1 MKEVEK
7 MNLQDIMN
15 PSKETQDKI
24 TALLT
29 RANQTLSPQ
38 ESAELSSWLSE
49 YDLAVES
56 PLMIDY
62 MRFKGVMEQRAKCQT
77 CRRLVDGCSSREVI
91 NLGENRYTV
100 VAVPCPIRTAQNIIK
115 AAEVPAQFQ
124 KCRYPDFRGITGEMR
139 TAQIDAAI
147 NLGLGLYI
155 YGSAGT
161 GKTMLSSII
170 INERAYDNR
179 RSHFYTVT
187 DLVADL
193 QDFQNPTRREEKLI
207 KVQTTPC
214 LVIDDI
220 GAEHSTGWVS
230 SALFSVLDSRYKDGL
245 QTIINSNFTVDELCT
260 RYTDYHGERI
270 ARRIK
275 SMCKMFYVN

>member
-1 MKEVEK
+1 
-7 MNLQDIMN
+7 MNLQEIMN
-15 PSKETQDKI
+15 SSKETQDKI
-24 TALLT
+24 AALLT
-29 RANQTLSPQ
+29 KANQTLSPQ
-38 ESAELSSWLSE
+38 ESAELSLWLSE
-49 YDLAVES
+49 YGLSIES

-62 MRFKGVMEQRAKCQT
+62 MRFKSVIEQHLKCQT
-77 CRRLVDGCSSREVI
+77 CRRLVDGCTSREII
-91 NLGENRYTV
+91 NLGEGHYTV
-100 VAVPCPIRTAQNIIK
+100 VATSCPIRTAQNIIK
-115 AAEVPAQFQ
+115 AAQVPAQFQ
-124 KCRYPDFRGITGEMR
+124 KCRYQDFRGITGDIR
-139 TAQIDAAI
+139 TAQIDYAI
-147 NLGLGLYI
+147 NGGLGLYI
-155 YGSAGT
+155 FGKPGT

-245 QTIINSNFTVDELCT
+245 QTIINSNFTIDELCS